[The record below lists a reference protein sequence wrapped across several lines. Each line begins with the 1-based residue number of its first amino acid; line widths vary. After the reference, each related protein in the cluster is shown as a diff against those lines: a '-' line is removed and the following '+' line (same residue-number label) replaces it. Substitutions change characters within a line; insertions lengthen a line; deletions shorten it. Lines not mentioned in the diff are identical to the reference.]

1 MDLLDHETRCVD
13 AEGRARRFGA
23 KIGGVA
29 WWAVHQKTQ
38 KPQNTFFGL
47 NPLFAQQLGLESIRG
62 ENLAFFQ

>member
-13 AEGRARRFGA
+13 AEGRAHRFGA
-23 KIGGVA
+23 QISGVA
-29 WWAVHQKTQ
+29 RWAVRQKTQ

-47 NPLFAQQLGLESIRG
+47 NPLLAQQLGLESIRG

>member
-1 MDLLDHETRCVD
+1 MDLPDHETRCVD
-13 AEGRARRFGA
+13 AEGCARRFGA

-29 WWAVHQKTQ
+29 RWAVHQKTQ
-38 KPQNTFFGL
+38 KPQNNFFGL